1 MAGTTLDFEQF
12 MNPDLLA
19 VEIARKY
26 QTWRNARS
34 HKEREWAELR
44 NYLFAT
50 DTRSTTN
57 STTPWKNTTT
67 RPKLTQ
73 IRDNLHANYLTNLF
87 PNGAWLKWEADTKED
102 ATKAKR
108 ETIAAYMDT
117 KIRQS
122 DFEVTMSRL
131 VSDYIDYGN
140 AFATVEFENDTYE
153 TEDTGESVY
162 NYIGPKI
169 RRISPYDI
177 VFNPRAPSFMST
189 PKVVRTVNTLGE
201 LKRKI
206 EKTGET
212 EYQEIFDKVMSNRS
226 HVLTGMGADYEKSEG
241 FIADGFGTIQDYYST
256 DEVEILTFYGDI
268 YDQETQTL
276 YENYE
281 IAVVDRA
288 YIIKK
293 EQSRSW
299 LGTPPFF
306 HVGWRHRPDNLYA
319 MGPMDN
325 LVGLQ
330 YRMDH
335 LENLRADVFDQIAFP
350 IIKVLGD
357 VDDWEHKPGA
367 KIYIDGEG
375 DVSYLQPDA
384 TALQADL
391 QIQEIERTME
401 EMAGAPRQ
409 AMGIRTPGE
418 KTAFEIQSLENASSR
433 IFQNKTEH
441 FERVFVEPILNAML
455 ATARRNMD
463 EVDVVRV
470 LDNET
475 GALLFSTITRE
486 DITAKGKIRP
496 IGARHFARR
505 AQKVQNLQSLHQ
517 IKQGDPSV
525 GVHMSGKEFA
535 RLLSTE
541 LGEESLYQE
550 NIGIIEQAET
560 AQMQE
565 ELSAQMEIQEDSAI
579 QAGF

>member
-1 MAGTTLDFEQF
+1 MAGTTIDFSQF
-12 MNPDLLA
+12 INPDLLA
-19 VEIARKY
+19 VEISRKY

-34 HKEREWAELR
+34 YKETEWGELR

-87 PNGAWLKWEADTKED
+87 PNGSWLKWESDTKED
-102 ATKAKR
+102 ATKQKR

-131 VSDYIDYGN
+131 VYDYIDYGN
-140 AFATVEFENDTYE
+140 AFATVEFANDTYE
-153 TEDTGESVY
+153 EEGTGDSVY

-177 VFNPRAPSFMST
+177 VFNPRSPSFRAA

-201 LKRKI
+201 LRRKI
-206 EKTGET
+206 DKTGNE
-212 EYQEIFDKVMSNRS
+212 EYLEIFKRVMSNRT
-226 HVLTGMGADYEKSEG
+226 HVLTGMGADFEKSEG
-241 FIADGFGTIQDYYST
+241 FIADGFGTIQDYYNT
-256 DEVEILTFYGDI
+256 DEIEILTFYGDI
-268 YDQETQTL
+268 YDQENDVL

-293 EQSRSW
+293 EQSNSW

-335 LENLRADVFDQIAFP
+335 LENLRADVFDQVAFP
-350 IIKVLGD
+350 IMKIVGD
-357 VDDWEHKPGA
+357 VDDWEHRPGA

-375 DVSYLQPDA
+375 DVSYLAPDT
-384 TALQADL
+384 TALQADF

-418 KTAFEIQSLENASSR
+418 KTAFEVQQLENASSR

-441 FERVFVEPILNAML
+441 FERIFVEPILNAML
-455 ATARRNMD
+455 AIARRNMD

-505 AQKVQNLQSLHQ
+505 AQKVQNLQALHQ
-517 IKQGDPSV
+517 IKQSDPSV

-550 NIGIIEQAET
+550 NVGIIEQNET
-560 AQMQE
+560 AQMSE
-565 ELSAQMEIQEDSAI
+565 ELSAQSEIQETEAI
-579 QAGF
+579 QGGI